1 MMIEDILSLGR
12 RALGQSPRFGLWRG
26 LTPAMVVAGG
36 LTLALNVGFAAD
48 SSVAFNRD
56 IRPILSDNCFACH
69 GPDPGTRKAG
79 LRLDTKEG
87 MYDPTPKRAA
97 AVVPGKLKDSTLWQR
112 IITTDPEDVM
122 PPPKSHKELKP
133 EQRELVK
140 RWIEQG
146 ATWQSHWSLIRPER
160 PPVPTLAASGGRV
173 RNPIDNFVF
182 SRLEAKGLTP
192 APEADRRTL
201 ARRLALDLTGLPPK
215 PEEVEAFVN
224 DRSPEY
230 YEKYVNRLLQS
241 PHWGEHRGR
250 YWLDAARYA
259 DTHGL
264 HFDNYR
270 EMWPY
275 RDWVIAAF
283 NRNQPFDQFT
293 IEQLAGDLLP
303 NATSDQKV
311 ATGFQR
317 CNPTTNEG
325 GTIEEENLCN
335 YARDRVETTSWVWLG
350 LTANCAVCHDH
361 KFDPITMKDFYS
373 MSAFFRNTTQTG
385 FDGNVKDSS
394 PHLVLL
400 KTEPERE
407 RWKALPAEIEKA
419 RKAVET
425 RFSTNA
431 EPSFETWLAS
441 VNAEAIER
449 GLLARGLVGRIPLAG
464 AETNR
469 LAWVNAKGTNWVSTI
484 GKVTS
489 REGGKLGP
497 APRFEAGG
505 TAEFKRLGDFER
517 KDAFTCS
524 AWIYVP
530 GAFDGKAVLLS
541 RMEDSQGKRRGWDIQ
556 WEHRHLSVHLI
567 HEWPEDAIR
576 LRTRFQSAGRGSWQ
590 HITLSYDGSSRPEGV
605 RLYVDGKAVE
615 IEVDRIRQL
624 TGTLRTK
631 APFKLAQHETGN
643 HLDGLSL
650 QDVRLYGRVLEP
662 EEVRMLAEV
671 STVRDW
677 FSKPVAERKP
687 EPKKLLLD
695 YYRATEIREYRDLR
709 HTVRA
714 LERERDGLRMG
725 NPGTHVQVEKTNA
738 MGTARILFRGQY
750 DKPKDQVEPAVFAA
764 LNPLPSGAPRNR
776 LGLAQWLVSP
786 ENPLPARVTVNR
798 FWQELF
804 GVGLVKTSED
814 FGIMGE
820 TPSNQALL
828 DWLAV
833 EFRESGWDVKQLF
846 RLMVSSAAYRQS
858 SETTPEKQEKDPGNR
873 YLSRGPRFRMDAE
886 MVRDYALAAGGVL
899 VPTIGGPSVRPYQP
913 PGVWEAVAMPE
924 SNTRHYHA
932 DTGAALYR
940 RSLYTLWKRAAPPAG
955 MEVFNAPSR
964 ETSCLRRE
972 RTNTPL
978 QALATL
984 NDPQFVEA
992 ARHLAEQ
999 GARAGRRDPKK
1010 GLAVIARAVLARPLS
1025 PEEET
1030 IVARGLEQFIQY
1042 YEAHPEDAKA
1052 LISVGESAVRDTKQA
1067 SSLAAWTM
1075 TANQLLNLDE
1085 ALNK

>member
-12 RALGQSPRFGLWRG
+12 RALVRAPRFGLLRG
-26 LTPAMVVAGG
+26 LAPAVVMAGG
-36 LTLALNVGFAAD
+36 LSLALNVGQAAD

-69 GPDPGTRKAG
+69 GPDPASRKAG

-133 EQRELVK
+133 EQKELVK

-146 ATWQSHWSLIRPER
+146 ATWQSHWSLIKPER
-160 PPVPTLAASGGRV
+160 PSVPTLAGLGGRV

-182 SRLEAKGLTP
+182 SRLESKGLTP

-215 PEEVEAFVN
+215 SEDVEAFVK

-303 NATSDQKV
+303 NATIDQKV

-325 GTIEEENLCN
+325 GTIEEENLSN

-400 KTEPERE
+400 KTAAERE
-407 RWKALPAEIEKA
+407 RWQALPAEIDKA
-419 RKAVET
+419 RKAVEAL
-425 RFSTNA
+425 STNI
-431 EPSFETWLAS
+431 EPRFETWLAS
-441 VNAEAIER
+441 ASADLVER
-449 GLLARGLVGRIPLAG
+449 QLLTSGLLGRIPLADR
-464 AETNR
+464 ETNR
-469 LAWVNAKGTNWVSTI
+469 LAWVTAKGTNWVPVM
-484 GKVTS
+484 GKVTT
-489 REGGKLGP
+489 RDGGKYGP

-517 KDAFTCS
+517 KDSFTCS
-524 AWIYVP
+524 AWVYVP
-530 GAFDGKAVLLS
+530 GTFDGKAVLLS

-567 HEWPEDAIR
+567 HEWPDDAIR

-590 HITLSYDGSSRPEGV
+590 HITLSYDGSSRPEGI

-624 TGTLRTK
+624 TGTIRTK
-631 APFKLAQHETGN
+631 APLMLAQHETSH

-650 QDVRLYGRVLEP
+650 QDIRLYGRVLEP
-662 EEVRMLAEV
+662 EEIRILAEV

-687 EPKKLLLD
+687 EPRKLLLD
-695 YYRATEIREYRDLR
+695 YYRATEISDYRDLR
-709 HTVRA
+709 HAVRA

-725 NPGTHVQVEKTNA
+725 YPGTHVQVEKTNA
-738 MGTARILFRGQY
+738 MGTARILSRGQY
-750 DKPKDQVEPAVFAA
+750 DKPKDTVEPAVFAA

-776 LGLAQWLVSP
+776 LGLAQWLASA

-820 TPSNQALL
+820 TPINQALL

-846 RLMVSSAAYRQS
+846 RLMVGSAAYRQG

-992 ARHLAEQ
+992 ARHLAQ
-999 GARAGRRDPKK
+999 QAARAGRRDPRK
-1010 GLAVIARAVLARPLS
+1010 GLAVIARAVLSRPLS
-1025 PEEET
+1025 AEEET
-1030 IVARGLEQFIQY
+1030 IVARGLEQFTQY

-1052 LISVGESAVRDTKQA
+1052 LISVGEAALRDSKQA